1 MKYNYFFQNDVVPS
15 EACDHIIEMHK
26 KDLKPAKIINQAKD
40 QEKSIVPSNAIRKS
54 STAWVTDFE
63 IKENIL
69 NIAHSYNQN
78 FFNFDLYQNQNPDIQ
93 FTQYHELDQ
102 DHYNWHIDCATGEE
116 FTYSQRKLSFILNL
130 TDPEEYEGGDVIF
143 KVSSRDEIPSEIIK
157 KKGTVIVFPSFL
169 LHKVTPVT
177 KGCRNSLVTWLW
189 GPSFR

>member
-1 MKYNYFFQNDVVPS
+1 MKYNYFFQNDVVHS
-15 EACDHIIEMHK
+15 DLCDHIIEMHK
-26 KDLKPAKIINQAKD
+26 KDLKPAEIRH

-54 STAWVTDFE
+54 STAWVTDLE

-143 KVSSRDEIPSEIIK
+143 KVS
-157 KKGTVIVFPSFL
+157 
-169 LHKVTPVT
+169 
-177 KGCRNSLVTWLW
+177 
-189 GPSFR
+189 